1 MEFFSE
7 RLIGHVSFNSGYG
20 DEKENKGHR
29 SESEA
34 IETAIHLL
42 NVWKEN
48 GQGTPLSI
56 SFRDSHMHH
65 GPNGPRFQITLDCF
79 YSYINYREDDL

>member
-7 RLIGHVSFNSGYG
+7 KLIGHHAFCSGYG
-20 DEKENKGHR
+20 DDKGKKGHL

-34 IETAIHLL
+34 IDTALLLL
-42 NVWKEN
+42 NEWKEN

-56 SFRDSHMHH
+56 SFRDCHAHH
-65 GPNGPRFQITLDCF
+65 GPDGMRYQITLDCF